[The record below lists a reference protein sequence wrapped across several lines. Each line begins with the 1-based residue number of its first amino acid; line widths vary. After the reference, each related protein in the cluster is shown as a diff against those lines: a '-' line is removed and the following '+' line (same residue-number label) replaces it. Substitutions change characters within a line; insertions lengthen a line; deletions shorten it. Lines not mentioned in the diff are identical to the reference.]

1 MEGMRK
7 MKRKMKRKR
16 TRKRS
21 EVRAVRCQCFNRLLS
36 RETGLGSTKDT
47 KSTKG
52 QMVAAVASL
61 THQVSQ
67 KNSVTVLFVDTH

>member
-1 MEGMRK
+1 M
-7 MKRKMKRKR
+7 RKMKRKR

-47 KSTKG
+47 KSTKSTKG

-67 KNSVTVLFVDTH
+67 KNSVTVLFVDTP